1 MEGKIDGCVLKQILT
16 FRELHMDVV
25 FATKG

>member
-1 MEGKIDGCVLKQILT
+1 MEGKIDGCVLKQIVT
-16 FRELHMDVV
+16 FRELRIDVV